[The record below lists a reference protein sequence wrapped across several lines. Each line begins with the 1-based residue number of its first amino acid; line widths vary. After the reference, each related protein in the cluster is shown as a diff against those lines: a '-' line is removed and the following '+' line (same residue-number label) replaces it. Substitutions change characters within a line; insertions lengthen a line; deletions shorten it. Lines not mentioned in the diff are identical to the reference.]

1 MFARNLPKFQGNAVT
16 VLLAPAVAKIG
27 ICLGFHDN
35 GVIDDK
41 EVDSAVLFTVCD
53 GTEAAAATATK
64 NCGVIISKGVEGC

>member
-1 MFARNLPKFQGNAVT
+1 M
-16 VLLAPAVAKIG
+16 LLAPAVAKIG

-53 GTEAAAATATK
+53 GTEAAAAAAATTTTTTTATK